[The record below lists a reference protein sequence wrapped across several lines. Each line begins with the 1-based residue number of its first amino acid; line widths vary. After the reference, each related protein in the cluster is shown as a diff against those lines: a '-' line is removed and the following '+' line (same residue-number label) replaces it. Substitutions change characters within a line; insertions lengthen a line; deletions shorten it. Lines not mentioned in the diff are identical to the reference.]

1 MFLYKEDLMMNT
13 FFIPYETPSK
23 KNSRVIDRR
32 TGRSFPSTVY
42 REWHKNAATWLKA
55 NYDLPA
61 LDDGPFCLYLGFTH
75 GDRRRRDSDNGVS
88 SILDLLVDLKMLPD
102 DNWDVV
108 RKISV
113 ENRYDKG
120 NPGCEIAIV
129 RLTNAE

>member
-1 MFLYKEDLMMNT
+1 MSPT

-32 TGRSFPSTVY
+32 TGRSFPSTAY
-42 REWHKNAATWLKA
+42 REWHHKASLWLKT
-55 NYDLPA
+55 NYDLPR
-61 LDDGPFCLYLGFTH
+61 LGEGPFCLYMGFTH

-88 SILDLLVDLKMLPD
+88 SILDLLVDLKVLPD

-113 ENRYDKG
+113 ENRYEKG
-120 NPGCEIAIV
+120 KPGCEIAIV
-129 RLTNAE
+129 GLLEG